1 MMRTIA
7 ALFFTA
13 VYSPALADTVVATR
27 AIRAQTILTA
37 QDLAIRPFETVGGY
51 NDPSLLVGLETR
63 LALYPDKPVRQG
75 DVGPAAIVDRNQ
87 TVLLVYT
94 SGGLKITTE
103 ARALGRGGVGEHLR
117 VLNLGS
123 RMTVAGQ
130 IQPDGSVLVE

>member
-1 MMRTIA
+1 MRTIA
-7 ALFFTA
+7 ALFFMA
-13 VYSPALADTVVATR
+13 VYSPTLADTVVATR
-27 AIRAQTILTA
+27 AIRAQTILTE
-37 QDLAIRPFETVGGY
+37 QDLAIRPLETAGAY
-51 NDPSLLVGLETR
+51 TDPGLLVGLETR
-63 LALYPDKPVRQG
+63 LALYPDKPVRPG

-117 VLNLGS
+117 VLNLAS
-123 RMTVAGQ
+123 RMTVAGK